1 MKISTQGG
9 SGFRIQPLPRRGRQV
24 WMILHVVCSVGWLG
38 VLVSSL
44 VLCVA
49 ALGSDVVARVSALYT
64 AAGVLADTF
73 FLPGTLLVLLT
84 GVVLGVGTKW
94 GLLKFYWVLVK
105 LVIALV
111 LLVAANLVLLAR
123 LTEIAG
129 ADHVEFGDGMSLVG
143 AFSVLTLT
151 AGLATILS
159 ILKPWGRVN
168 WRRAPARIASPQE
181 TS

>member
-38 VLVSSL
+38 VLVSNL
-44 VLCVA
+44 VLCVT
-49 ALGSDVVARVSALYT
+49 ALGADDVTTMSALYT

-94 GLLKFYWVLVK
+94 GLVKFYWVLVK

-111 LLVAANLVLLAR
+111 LLVAANLVLAARLAR
-123 LTEIAG
+123 IAA

-168 WRRAPARIASPQE
+168 WRPARVPAPQE